1 MTTRGRRSVQLAV
14 GLGLSALFLWLAVR
28 GENWGQ
34 VGQEIARADYRF
46 IALMFPAG
54 AYGLYT
60 RCQRWRILLERSAGR
75 PLPMM
80 PIYSASAI
88 GFMANMVLPFR
99 VGEIARP
106 YLVARSL
113 ELSMAS
119 AVATVAI
126 ERVLDLVALAIF
138 GVIIVS
144 SVDVAPEVSWM
155 AGLAAM
161 LAIAG
166 FGGAYVITIQRE
178 RLLPVLDRLWARI
191 PRIGPMVVRLQ
202 HEFIDSMSTVSD
214 FSTVLRTVAWS
225 LYIWFFIGLTFA
237 LGFAATGIDVPYIG
251 GGVTVATVVALAVA
265 VPGAPGF
272 VGQFEWGCKVGL
284 GVFGVTEGAIG
295 YAILVHASQFA
306 ITVILGVVCLA
317 REGLSFREL
326 SKMEEKVSKGA

>member
-1 MTTRGRRSVQLAV
+1 MTKGGRRGLQLAV
-14 GLGLSALFLWLAVR
+14 GLGLSGLFLWLAVR
-28 GENWGQ
+28 GENWSQ
-34 VGQEIARADYRF
+34 VGQEIARADYRY

-75 PLPMM
+75 DLPMM

-113 ELSMAS
+113 RISMAS
-119 AVATVAI
+119 AVATVAL

-138 GVIIVS
+138 GVLIVS
-144 SVDVAPEVSWM
+144 IVEVEPEVSWM
-155 AGLAAM
+155 AGLAAA
-161 LAIAG
+161 LAITG
-166 FGGAYVITIQRE
+166 FGGAYVVAVQRE
-178 RLLPVLDRLWARI
+178 RLLPLLDRLWKRI
-191 PRIGPMVVRLQ
+191 PRFGATIVRLE

-214 FSTVLRTVAWS
+214 LPTVLRTIAWS

-237 LGFAATGIDVPYIG
+237 LGFAATGIDVPYVG

-284 GVFGVTEGAIG
+284 AVFGVREGAIG
-295 YAILVHASQFA
+295 YAILVHATQFA
-306 ITVILGVVCLA
+306 ITVLLGVVCLA

-326 SKMEEKVSKGA
+326 THMEEKAQQGS